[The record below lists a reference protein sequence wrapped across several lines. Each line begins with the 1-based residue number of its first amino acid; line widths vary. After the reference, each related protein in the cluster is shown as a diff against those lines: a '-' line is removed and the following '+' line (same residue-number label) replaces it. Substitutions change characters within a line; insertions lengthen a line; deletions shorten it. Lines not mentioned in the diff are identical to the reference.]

1 MNRYVI
7 RPQECMLLAIDI
19 QRRLYDAMDKEFRE
33 VFLKNSAILLEVAK
47 AFDIP
52 ILVSEQ
58 YPQGLGKT
66 LDEIGGIIEE
76 IPRFEK
82 VYFSCMKDPGL
93 RGEFEKNAGKTVIV
107 IGIETHV
114 CVYQTALD
122 LLSAGFRTVVI
133 SDAVCSRH
141 SHDRLT
147 ALAALEHAGALI
159 ISTETLAFMFL
170 EKAGTDQ
177 FKKLAPL
184 FKENNFL
191 TDSSY

>member
-1 MNRYVI
+1 
-7 RPQECMLLAIDI
+7 MLLAIDI

-33 VFLKNSAILLEVAK
+33 VFLKNSTILLEVAK

-93 RGEFEKNAGKTVIV
+93 RGVFEKNPGKTIVV

-122 LLSAGFRTVVI
+122 LLLAGYRTVVI
-133 SDAVCSRH
+133 SDAVCSRR

-159 ISTETLAFMFL
+159 VSTETLTFMFL
-170 EKAGTDQ
+170 EKAGTDR

-184 FKENNFL
+184 FK
-191 TDSSY
+191 